1 MLHHFDSGFISWG
14 YQSVQRMFL
23 MRSMK
28 NLDINFLTPYDQG
41 RRWIATRKPAA
52 LLFPRPWPVIHWDR

>member
-1 MLHHFDSGFISWG
+1 
-14 YQSVQRMFL
+14 MFL

-28 NLDINFLTPYDQG
+28 KLDINVLTPYDQG

-52 LLFPRPWPVIHWDR
+52 TLFPHRWPVIHQDR